1 MMRKK
6 TLHRFDYYVLLF
18 FALSFIGWGWEVAL
32 YFCTSHAFINRGVY
46 RGPYL
51 PIYGAGGILLSLL
64 LRSLGRRPPVV
75 FLLSALICSVLEYLT
90 SYFLEFLWGIR
101 WWDYSGHTLN
111 LHGRV
116 CLLGAMVFGLGGTAL
131 VCVLLPFYDK
141 IYPRIPEK
149 WRIVICLL
157 LLGIFVADA
166 TYCAVRPNTGM
177 GITG

>member
-18 FALSFIGWGWEVAL
+18 FALSFIGWVWEVAL

-149 WRIVICLL
+149 WRIVICFL

>member
-18 FALSFIGWGWEVAL
+18 FALSFIGWVWEVAL